1 MLRRVQQ
8 TWLVASFRLL
18 PLRYAD
24 RYGGLPHMGET
35 TPPPDDHFPK
45 VFSMTSATYQPAG
58 ARGGFAKQQQPKGD
72 AKEEKENDTGES
84 ADGKVTTEAAE
95 AKGDSAESDK
105 ASAADTAGATV
116 KDEAVINEAAAAG
129 AEERGGGA
137 ECEQGCCEAIAIVA
151 VIGHI
156 SLGEA
161 LCYHKLG
168 HS

>member
-1 MLRRVQQ
+1 
-8 TWLVASFRLL
+8 
-18 PLRYAD
+18 
-24 RYGGLPHMGET
+24 MGET

-84 ADGKVTTEAAE
+84 ADGKANEATET
-95 AKGDSAESDK
+95 KGDSAESDK

-137 ECEQGCCEAIAIVA
+137 EGEQGCCEAIAIVA
-151 VIGHI
+151 VICHWERFCVI
-156 SLGEA
+156 TSYCIRA
-161 LCYHKLG
+161 LLIGWHA
-168 HS
+168 